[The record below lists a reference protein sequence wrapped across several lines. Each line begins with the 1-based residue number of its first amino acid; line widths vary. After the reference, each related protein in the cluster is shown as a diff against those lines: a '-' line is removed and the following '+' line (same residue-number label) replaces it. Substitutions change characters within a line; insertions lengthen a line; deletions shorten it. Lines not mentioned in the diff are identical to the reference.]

1 MEIYDYFANF
11 LFGNIIIILD
21 LLRYQC
27 YNEYNHYH
35 KLTSGSLFYLNNK
48 NIQIERV
55 IMHDLIEH
63 RVIKLELRVQD
74 HAEELK
80 KLQDISTDLR
90 NSLSGIEKSLNQI
103 KYLAMGAV
111 LVVLTQSMGI
121 TSVLK
126 LIVGL

>member
-1 MEIYDYFANF
+1 
-11 LFGNIIIILD
+11 
-21 LLRYQC
+21 
-27 YNEYNHYH
+27 
-35 KLTSGSLFYLNNK
+35 
-48 NIQIERV
+48 
-55 IMHDLIEH
+55 MHDLIEH

-90 NSLSGIEKSLNQI
+90 KSLSGIEKSLNQI

-126 LIVGL
+126 IIIGL